1 MSTISTN
8 LIGSTN
14 AGQNQLL
21 ADIKKASAQQDY
33 QRANTELSRVQSI
46 FAKVNYDFSNVQN
59 SYQVSIFEKQIKEFA
74 HKSVQDNLSLLRSK
88 EKSLNNTQEISN
100 AKFVKHEEKL
110 RSNPEIVEIEN
121 NIKTNKTTIQ
131 IKQQELDKKTAAT
144 EAYKAL
150 IQKSAALNN
159 KINLLLSNELTLVS
173 EIDTIKV
180 QIAQLKNS
188 SATVAKVQA
197 SITGSEST
205 TAVDTSKSADA
216 EIVIAVGG
224 QQSAP
229 NKEINDS
236 LKTSIQD
243 ASQKQEEFDA
253 KIREASIAS
262 LENLLEQKQQQLFT
276 TRDQIASKQEQLKE
290 NEERVQASKQEN
302 DENIAQRDA
311 LAAEIEALTA
321 ETDNLVKE
329 RIARDPEAVRFSA
342 VSTLFNKVLQGS
354 PETGIGVKAELEK
367 TKVEADK
374 TKNKYEDKSAQSES
388 LKEIFD
394 VKNFLKNTA
403 KSNLEKSKSKTEEQK
418 KFLENLDIAA

>member
-14 AGQNQLL
+14 AGQNQLM
-21 ADIKKASAQQDY
+21 ADIKKVSAQQDY
-33 QRANTELSRVQSI
+33 QRANTELTRVQSI
-46 FAKVNYDFSNVQN
+46 FANANNGFSSVQN
-59 SYQVSIFEKQIKEFA
+59 SYQVSIFEKQLKEFA
-74 HKSVQDNLSLLRSK
+74 HKSVQDNLSMLRSK
-88 EKSLNNTQEISN
+88 EKSLTNTQEISN

-110 RSNPEIVEIEN
+110 SSNPEIVEIEN

-131 IKQQELDKKTAAT
+131 AKQQELDKKTAAT
-144 EAYKAL
+144 EAYKAMM
-150 IQKSAALNN
+150 QKSTALNN
-159 KINLLLSNELTLVS
+159 KINLLLSNEFTLVS
-173 EIDTIKV
+173 EIDSIKA
-180 QIAQLKNS
+180 QIAQLKSS

-236 LKTSIQD
+236 LKASIQD
-243 ASQKQEEFDA
+243 ASRKQEEFDA

-262 LENLLEQKQQQLFT
+262 LEDLLNQKQQQLST
-276 TRDQIASKQEQLKE
+276 TRDQIASKQEQLAE
-290 NEERVQASKQEN
+290 NEERVQSSKQEN
-302 DENIAQRDA
+302 EENIAQRDA
-311 LAAEIEALTA
+311 LAAEIETLTS

-329 RIARDPEAVRFSA
+329 RIERDPEAVRFSA
-342 VSTLFNKVLQGS
+342 VSTFFNKMLQGS
-354 PETGIGVKAELEK
+354 PETGIGIKADLER

-374 TKNKYEDKSAQSES
+374 TKNNYEDKTVQSES
-388 LKEIFD
+388 LKEMFD

-403 KSNLEKSKSKTEEQK
+403 KSSLEKSKSKTEEQK
-418 KFLENLDIAA
+418 KMLASFDIAA